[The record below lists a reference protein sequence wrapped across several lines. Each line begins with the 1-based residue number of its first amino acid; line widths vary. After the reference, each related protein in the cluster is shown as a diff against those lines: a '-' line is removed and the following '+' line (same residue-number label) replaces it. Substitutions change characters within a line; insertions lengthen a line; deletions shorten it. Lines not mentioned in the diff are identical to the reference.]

1 MLAPVL
7 IVLLHNLYMIM
18 SIIPKSVRNI
28 SKQFLI
34 FIVHFWAFVIWY
46 STDLYIFLIKVYVK
60 IMIGQEF

>member
-28 SKQFLI
+28 SKQFPI